1 MSEKYRVAII
11 GSGPAG
17 FYAADHLFRSRDFT
31 FCVDMFDKLPTPFGL
46 VRSGVAPDH
55 QKIKTVTRIFDKIA
69 SNENF
74 RFFGNVEFGKD
85 IYLEDLKKLY
95 HIIIFATGAETDR
108 KMKIPGED
116 LPGSHTATEFV
127 AWYNGHPAYTHREFN
142 LDVNNVAI
150 IGVGNVAVDVARILC
165 RTVDELSNT
174 DIADY
179 ALGKL
184 SKSKIK
190 EIYMIGRR
198 GPAQAA
204 FTNPELKE
212 LANLSDARLITLK
225 EETDLDKYT
234 QQYINTNDDVSIK
247 KKIEILK
254 EHNNGSDNTSK
265 SKKLYIRFLLSP
277 IELIGD
283 SKNGVS
289 KLRLCRNELYLSD
302 DGSIRSKATDKTEE
316 LDAGL
321 VFRSIGYYGV
331 PLKDVPFDA
340 RWGTI
345 PNKNGRVTDN
355 HNNIQIGLYATGW
368 IKRGATGVIGTNK
381 TDSGE
386 SVNCIL
392 EDIPQGKFIHTENT
406 SNDSILDLLK
416 NRENEIIS
424 YEDWLKI
431 DRFETEAGGN
441 KGKPRK
447 KITNINEFI
456 KIGKS

>member
-1 MSEKYRVAII
+1 MSKIYRVAII

-17 FYAADHLFRSRDFT
+17 FYAADHLFKSNDFT
-31 FCVDMFDKLPTPFGL
+31 FSIDMFDKLPTPFGL

-55 QKIKTVTRIFDKIA
+55 QKIKTVTRIFDRIA

-74 RFFGNVEFGKD
+74 RFFGNVEFGSD
-85 IYLEDLKKLY
+85 IFLQDLKGLY

-127 AWYNGHPAYTHREFN
+127 AWYNGHPYYTQREFN
-142 LDVNNVAI
+142 LDVEKVAI

-165 RTVDELSNT
+165 RTTEELSVT

-179 ALGKL
+179 ALEKL
-184 SKSKIK
+184 SNCKVK
-190 EIYMIGRR
+190 EIHMIGRR

-212 LANLSDARLITLK
+212 LANMSDARLITLK
-225 EETDLDKYT
+225 EETDLDEYT
-234 QQYINTNDDVSIK
+234 QQFIDNSDDVSIK

-254 EHNNGSDNTSK
+254 DHN
-265 SKKLYIRFLLSP
+265 RFLLSP
-277 IELIGD
+277 VEIIGNT
-283 SKNGVS
+283 KTGVS
-289 KLRLCRNELYLSD
+289 KLRLCRNKLYLSE
-302 DGSIRSKATDKTEE
+302 DGSIRSRATEKTEE
-316 LDAGL
+316 LDVSL

-331 PLKDVPFDA
+331 PLKDVPFDD

-345 PNKNGRVTDN
+345 SNDKGRVKDKD
-355 HNNIQIGLYATGW
+355 NNIKIGLYATGW

-381 TDSGE
+381 TDSAQTIK
-386 SVNCIL
+386 CIM
-392 EDIPQGKFIHTENT
+392 EDISAGRVNHPENT
-406 SNDSILDLLK
+406 SIGSIMDLLRD
-416 NRENEIIS
+416 RENEIIT

-431 DRFETEAGGN
+431 DRFETEAGSI

-447 KITNINEFI
+447 KITNLIEFI
-456 KIGKS
+456 KVGKS